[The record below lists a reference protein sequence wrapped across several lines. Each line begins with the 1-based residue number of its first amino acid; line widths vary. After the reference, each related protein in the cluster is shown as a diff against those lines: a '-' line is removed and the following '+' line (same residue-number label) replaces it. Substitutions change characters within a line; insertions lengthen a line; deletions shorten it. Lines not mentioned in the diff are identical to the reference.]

1 MSGTLYIVGTPIGNL
16 EDITFRAVR
25 ILKEVD
31 LIAAEDTRKTGIL
44 LKHYNIEKPLT
55 SYYEHNKL
63 SKGNY
68 LVTELLNGKD
78 IAVVSDAGTP
88 CISDAGSAL
97 VDEASKNGIKV
108 VAVPG
113 PSAVVSALSVS
124 GLQADRYIFL
134 GFLKKKPSK
143 RRKELEACKHEDRVV
158 VFYESPHRIVKALED
173 VRTVMGEVFIAVNRE
188 LTKKFEETAR
198 GAITEVIN
206 YFTSKKILGEFCV
219 VVKPPGKSEAGV
231 KEDKEEEEESEC
243 E

>member
-1 MSGTLYIVGTPIGNL
+1 MGGTLYIVGTPIGNL

-31 LIAAEDTRKTGIL
+31 LIAAEDTRTSGIL
-44 LKHYNIEKPLT
+44 LKHYNIDKPLT

-68 LVTELLNGKD
+68 LVTQLLAGKN

-97 VDEASKNGIKV
+97 VEEASKNGIKV

-143 RRKELEACKHEDRVV
+143 RRKELEACKNEDKVI
-158 VFYESPHRIVKALED
+158 VFYESPHRIFKALED
-173 VRTVMGEVFIAVNRE
+173 VRTVMGEVLVVVNRE
-188 LTKKFEETAR
+188 LTKKFEETVR
-198 GAITEVIN
+198 GTASEVIN

-219 VVKPPGKSEAGV
+219 VVKPFEKDKAAAA
-231 KEDKEEEEESEC
+231 EDEDDGEC

>member
-31 LIAAEDTRKTGIL
+31 LVAAEDTRTTGIL
-44 LKHYNIEKPLT
+44 LKHYGIEKPLT
-55 SYYEHNKL
+55 SYHEHNKN
-63 SKGNY
+63 SKGSY
-68 LVTELLNGKD
+68 IVEQLLAGKN

-97 VDEASKNGIKV
+97 VEEASKSGIKV

-143 RRKELEACKHEDRVV
+143 RRKELEACKNEDKVI
-158 VFYESPHRIVKALED
+158 VFYESPHRILKALED
-173 VRTVMGEVFIAVNRE
+173 VRTVMGEVIVAVNRE
-188 LTKKFEETAR
+188 LTKKFEETFR
-198 GAITEVIN
+198 GTVTEAIN

-219 VVKPPGKSEAGV
+219 VVRPVGKTDTPAD
-231 KEDKEEEEESEC
+231 EDEGPDEC

>member
-1 MSGTLYIVGTPIGNL
+1 VNGTLYIVGTPIGNL

-31 LIAAEDTRKTGIL
+31 LIAAEDTRTTGIL
-44 LKHYNIEKPLT
+44 LKHYGIDKPLT

-68 LVTELLNGKD
+68 LVTLLLEGKN

-97 VDEASKNGIKV
+97 VEEASKSGIKV

-143 RRKELEACKHEDRVV
+143 RRKELEACKNENKVI
-158 VFYESPHRIVKALED
+158 VFFESPHRIIKSLMD
-173 VRTVMGEVFIAVNRE
+173 VRTVMGEVLVVVNRE
-188 LTKKFEETAR
+188 LTKKFEETVR
-198 GAITEVIN
+198 GTATEVID
-206 YFTSKKILGEFCV
+206 YFTAKKILGEFCV
-219 VVKPPGKSEAGV
+219 VVRPEGKTETEIEPDEG
-231 KEDKEEEEESEC
+231 EEEC

>member
-1 MSGTLYIVGTPIGNL
+1 VSGTLYIVGTPIGNL

-31 LIAAEDTRKTGIL
+31 LIAAEDTRTTGIL

-68 LVTELLNGKD
+68 LVTQLLAGKN

-143 RRKELEACKHEDRVV
+143 RRKELEACKHEDKVI

-173 VRTVMGEVFIAVNRE
+173 VRTVMGEVFVCVNRE
-188 LTKKFEETAR
+188 LTKKFEETVR
-198 GAITEVIN
+198 GSSTEVIN
-206 YFTSKKILGEFCV
+206 YFTAKKILGEFCV
-219 VVKPPGKSEAGV
+219 VVKPFEQNKTGI
-231 KEDKEEEEESEC
+231 EENEGNDEC

>member
-31 LIAAEDTRKTGIL
+31 LVAAEDTRTTGIL
-44 LKHYNIEKPLT
+44 LKHYGIEKPLT
-55 SYYEHNKL
+55 SYHEHNKN
-63 SKGNY
+63 SKGSY
-68 LVTELLNGKD
+68 IVEQLLAGKN

-97 VDEASKNGIKV
+97 VSEASKSGIKV

-143 RRKELEACKHEDRVV
+143 RRKELETCK
-158 VFYESPHRIVKALED
+158 
-173 VRTVMGEVFIAVNRE
+173 N
-188 LTKKFEETAR
+188 
-198 GAITEVIN
+198 
-206 YFTSKKILGEFCV
+206 
-219 VVKPPGKSEAGV
+219 
-231 KEDKEEEEESEC
+231 EDKVIV
-243 E
+243 